1 MISPITS
8 RIVGHPLR
16 HESNLPSL
24 DHLTRYN
31 PEIHD
36 IQFNFGNDYN
46 HNNNTMILFE
56 RFWRSNG
63 MCDIF
68 EVAEVVRDPIDEINP
83 SYIQRTYLI
92 ARFENAESALAF
104 RLTIL

>member
-8 RIVGHPLR
+8 RIVGHPFC
-16 HESNLPSL
+16 HEGNLPSL
-24 DHLTRYN
+24 DHLKRYN

-46 HNNNTMILFE
+46 SNTMILFE

-68 EVAEVVRDPIDEINP
+68 EVAEVVRDPIDEMNP

-92 ARFENAESALAF
+92 ARFENAELALAF